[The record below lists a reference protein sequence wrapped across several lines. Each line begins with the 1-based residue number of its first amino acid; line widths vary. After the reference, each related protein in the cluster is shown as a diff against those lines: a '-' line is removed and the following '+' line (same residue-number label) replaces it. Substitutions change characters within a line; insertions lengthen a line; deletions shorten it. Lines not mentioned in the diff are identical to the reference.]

1 MPNDLLRPDP
11 ARFNLTDPARFNLT
25 SFADLLPVRDHIIGE
40 DPGSFDGFHA
50 GVMHSLAPL
59 TPYEGVIAE
68 NLIAI
73 EWELLQHR
81 RMRDASL
88 RKIIRESILAAVVA
102 REKAAVDETWAMIRK
117 AGGTQ
122 IDETKH
128 IAFDQDGAETMGL
141 ELAQK
146 ATSRKPAEFAAACEE
161 IDAMGLSVVELMGDA
176 YRTDEWSVS
185 KHEGKLQEL
194 ERRRREVKRDFDG
207 LQKVRPIE
215 VEVIEVEV
223 IEG

>member
-1 MPNDLLRPDP
+1 VHNDLLAP
-11 ARFNLTDPARFNLT
+11 DPARFNLT

-40 DPGSFDGFHA
+40 DQGSFDGFHA
-50 GVMHSLAPL
+50 GMTHSLAPL

-88 RKIIRESILAAVVA
+88 RKIIRVSILAAVVA
-102 REKAAVDETWAMIRK
+102 REKAANKAAQDEAVDKYAET
-117 AGGTQ
+117 GGTQ
-122 IDETKH
+122 FNKIRPLV
-128 IAFDQDGAETMGL
+128 FDQDAAGIKGL
-141 ELAQK
+141 ELAQR

-161 IDAMGLSVVELMGDA
+161 IDAMGLSVVDLMGEA

-185 KHEGKLQEL
+185 KHEDKLQEL

-207 LQKVRPIE
+207 LQKARPIE
-215 VEVIEVEV
+215 VEVIE
-223 IEG
+223 G